1 MNVPSIKLVA
11 ALSALG
17 LLSACG
23 SITPA
28 PLSAAQMKAISASNA
43 QMAQANVVPVNG
55 PISLNEAMARAL
67 KYNSARRV
75 KLLEEALATRQLDVS
90 QLDMLPKLVASA
102 GWDHRS
108 VERATFSSSYP
119 QMVRNSQA
127 SFSSEPNHHDAG
139 LGLTWNLLELGLGYY
154 GAQQSADRLLIA
166 SEQRRKAM
174 HQLMQDVRS
183 AYWRAAAAQRLQQR
197 VVQTIESA
205 EQALSAAQKVEAAA
219 QNNPV
224 DALRY
229 QRQLLENLR
238 LLESINQELSS
249 ANVELATLIQAPLA
263 QTIELADLD
272 APIDP
277 MAVLTVPVSRLE
289 VAALQ
294 NNPDLRESAYNAQ
307 IARTELRKTMAR
319 MFPNISFNADV
330 KYDSDSYLVD
340 RNWNEAG
347 LQISFNLFNLLT
359 GPTQIKLAEAGIA
372 LADQRRVA
380 TQMAVISQVHISRLS
395 LINAFNNFKRA
406 DAIYNT
412 DLRIAELVRNRA
424 QAKVQSELDK
434 VSNDTAA
441 IVSLLRRYQAMSQVQ
456 SAQAR
461 LRANLGLEPKIGNT
475 QALALNE
482 LTRQISESDSPWHEL
497 KQPSGW

>member
-249 ANVELATLIQAPLA
+249 ANVELARLIQAPLA

-277 MAVLTVPVSRLE
+277 MAILTVPVSRLE

-482 LTRQISESDSPWHEL
+482 LTRQISESDSPWQEL